1 MIVNLL
7 KDFENTDIRLLYGTL
22 EQEDFLTRSDIE
34 SFDFTLNMRQ
44 RHPASHPKKRIIYRR
59 THYWIVEQQRHT
71 VCHNRLNKLNITIVS
86 IAPCLSPTFL
96 ERWKFV
102 CKASKAMA
110 GTTIDIVIIDL
121 WPWNVRVSMY
131 VRQFVC
137 AGGVSVY
144 CCNSMLVVECTSDT
158 ILLERRR
165 WMFLNTWCAHV
176 CMCTSKRQWAPCV
189 PGNGGSSSSGCS
201 NSGTYCCSRI
211 NCSDNVYTYI
221 HVPNTH
227 THHTTTKEKSR
238 KSLLDHHP
246 TPPTD
251 HSDCWLW
258 YCGTVLKCWTENK
271 CTNAYHIHV
280 LKLII
285 KY

>member
-176 CMCTSKRQWAPCV
+176 CVHQRDNGHRVYRVMVVVVVVVVATVVRTAVVGLIVATMCIH
-189 PGNGGSSSSGCS
+189 
-201 NSGTYCCSRI
+201 TYM
-211 NCSDNVYTYI
+211 YQ
-221 HVPNTH
+221 TH
-227 THHTTTKEKSR
+227 THTTPPLRRKVENRSLTTTPP
-238 KSLLDHHP
+238 HP
-246 TPPTD
+246 QTTVTVD
-251 HSDCWLW
+251 
-258 YCGTVLKCWTENK
+258 CGTVVRCWSAEQRTSVQMR
-271 CTNAYHIHV
+271 TTYM
-280 LKLII
+280 
-285 KY
+285 Y